1 MFPEPAA
8 TVTYEVA
15 AAKTYTPHIV
25 PLAGEAG
32 SVTANV
38 LEGLQ
43 VVTCP
48 AVAVTLA
55 EAVADAGR
63 FAAPWAPTEPWY
75 PWAPTLPWY
84 PCGPCAPTWV
94 GSQEL
99 EPES

>member
-25 PLAGEAG
+25 PLEGEAG

-43 VVTCP
+43 VVTCH
-48 AVAVTLA
+48 AVAVTA
-55 EAVADAGR
+55 EVAVADVGR
-63 FAAPWAPTEPWY
+63 IDAP
-75 PWAPTLPWY
+75 
-84 PCGPCAPTWV
+84 
-94 GSQEL
+94 
-99 EPES
+99 